1 MSSMKLFKTALFLVL
16 SLLIANGII
25 AQKSGVIT
33 YQETMKL
40 NIEIDDAPAG
50 IDLAGMLPTSR
61 SVTKQLMFDD
71 NESIYVD
78 GGEGPEDIEI
88 SSDDGSIQIMMVESD
103 IESKLYTDHKNNIS
117 LDQQGFMGKAF
128 VIDKPVAKI
137 KWKITPEK
145 VKYLDYECMKATMT
159 DEEGV
164 EVVAW
169 FAPAIP
175 VKAGPSGYGQLPG
188 AILMLSKGDKD
199 LEIKAL
205 SVDLKEVDTIEKPD
219 EGKKVTEEEFDKIVE
234 EKMKEMEK
242 SHGGRGIMIRG

>member
-1 MSSMKLFKTALFLVL
+1 MKNIE
-16 SLLIANGII
+16 SLLIACLSLFLMNVCFAQTSGTII
-25 AQKSGVIT
+25 

-40 NIEIDDAPAG
+40 EIQLDDAPSG
-50 IDLAGMLPTSR
+50 VDLAGMLPTSR
-61 SVTKQLMFDD
+61 SITKKLMFDS

-78 GGEGPEDIEI
+78 SGDAPEDTEI
-88 SSDDGSIQIMMVESD
+88 SSDDGSIQIKIMESD
-103 IESKLYTDHKNNIS
+103 IESKLYTDHENNLC

-128 VIDKPVAKI
+128 IINKEVEKI

-159 DEEGV
+159 DEDGK

-175 VKAGPSGYGQLPG
+175 VKAGPAGYGQLPG
-188 AILMLSKGDKD
+188 AILMLSKGNEA
-199 LEIKAL
+199 LEIKAT
-205 SVDLKEVDTIEKPD
+205 KIEMGDVEEIKKPND
-219 EGKKVTEEEFDKIVE
+219 GKKVTEAEYDKIVE

-242 SHGGRGIMIRG
+242 EYGGRSIMIRG

>member
-1 MSSMKLFKTALFLVL
+1 MKLFKNVLLLCVSFLI
-16 SLLIANGII
+16 SNGIN
-25 AQKSGVIT
+25 AQKSGVIN

-40 NIEIDDAPAG
+40 KFELDDAPAG
-50 IDLAGMLPTSR
+50 VDLAGMMPTER
-61 SVTKQLMFDD
+61 SVTKQLIFDN
-71 NESIYVD
+71 NESLYVD
-78 GGEGPEDIEI
+78 GGEAVEDTEI
-88 SSDDGSIQIMMVESD
+88 TSDDGSIQIVFGGSE
-103 IESKLYTDHKNNIS
+103 IESRLYTDFENKTS

-128 VIDKPVAKI
+128 IIDRPVEKI

-164 EVVAW
+164 ETVAW

-175 VKAGPSGYGQLPG
+175 VKAGPAGYGQLPG

-199 LEIKAL
+199 LEIKAT
-205 SVDLKEVDTIEKPD
+205 SIELKEIKAIEKPND
-219 EGKKVTEEEFDKIVE
+219 GKKVSEEEFDKIVE

-242 SHGGRGIMIRG
+242 EYGGKGIMIRG